1 MTKQSTC
8 PYQTD
13 RLSEYDVVVHL
24 SAEDNDYFLR
34 LALEEPLHGLLK
46 IAQGEVFMPQQEWIW
61 DAEADLEDGQLQ
73 FINYNLTPEFP
84 GLPHPYTVEKLCKAV
99 MQRCPISSRSILMYK
114 YMLEKLSA
122 VNDIYDAP
130 ESS

>member
-46 IAQGEVFMPQQEWIW
+46 IARGEVFMPQQEWIW
-61 DAEADLEDGQLQ
+61 DAEAYLEDGQLQ

-99 MQRCPISSRSILMYK
+99 LQKVSDFVKEYSH
-114 YMLEKLSA
+114 
-122 VNDIYDAP
+122 V
-130 ESS
+130 

>member
-1 MTKQSTC
+1 MYEKIAGSESHMTAEPLSLETVFNKVLAAVEDLLTKQSTC

-46 IAQGEVFMPQQEWIW
+46 IG
-61 DAEADLEDGQLQ
+61 
-73 FINYNLTPEFP
+73 T
-84 GLPHPYTVEKLCKAV
+84 
-99 MQRCPISSRSILMYK
+99 RRSIYASTGVDLGRRS
-114 YMLEKLSA
+114 LS
-122 VNDIYDAP
+122 
-130 ESS
+130 